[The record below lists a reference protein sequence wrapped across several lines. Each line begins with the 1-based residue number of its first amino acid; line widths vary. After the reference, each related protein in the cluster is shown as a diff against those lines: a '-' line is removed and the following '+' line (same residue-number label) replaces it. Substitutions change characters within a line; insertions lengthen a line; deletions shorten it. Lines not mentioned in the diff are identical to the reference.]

1 MSKNKIIKNTYSYP
15 LKIRNSQ
22 IKETN
27 SQKCLISL
35 EMVIDCPS
43 YGLCLN
49 SNHSQFKNQNSKEYN
64 TKLIKLFHFLC
75 QKTWDEIYQTQKQ
88 HGNGYEHMP
97 IEKIKVSHVKNHF
110 IKNCRKTKN
119 DKFNVFR
126 FGSKEFRA
134 CGFRKDNTFYLVCI
148 DYDHSLYNHG
158 S

>member
-49 SNHSQFKNQNSKEYN
+49 SNHSQIN
-64 TKLIKLFHFLC
+64 
-75 QKTWDEIYQTQKQ
+75 
-88 HGNGYEHMP
+88 
-97 IEKIKVSHVKNHF
+97 
-110 IKNCRKTKN
+110 
-119 DKFNVFR
+119 
-126 FGSKEFRA
+126 
-134 CGFRKDNTFYLVCI
+134 
-148 DYDHSLYNHG
+148 
-158 S
+158 

>member
-1 MSKNKIIKNTYSYP
+1 MQKMSKNKIIKNTYSYP

-75 QKTWDEIYQTQKQ
+75 
-88 HGNGYEHMP
+88 
-97 IEKIKVSHVKNHF
+97 
-110 IKNCRKTKN
+110 
-119 DKFNVFR
+119 
-126 FGSKEFRA
+126 
-134 CGFRKDNTFYLVCI
+134 
-148 DYDHSLYNHG
+148 
-158 S
+158 

>member
-88 HGNGYEHMP
+88 HGNGYEHTP
-97 IEKIKVSHVKNHF
+97 KISYFYQKKKTLRIGISSLLVHLIYLSFINF
-110 IKNCRKTKN
+110 IKL
-119 DKFNVFR
+119 
-126 FGSKEFRA
+126 S
-134 CGFRKDNTFYLVCI
+134 I
-148 DYDHSLYNHG
+148 WSLTISFLNINFFLFFC
-158 S
+158 